1 MSEVGWGE
9 EGAREEFKVEVEVE
23 KKKEKKKKLG
33 LEKKSLFDNRL
44 FFDSRKSSSLL
55 PFFAHRFD
63 SKKRAR
69 HGHL

>member
-23 KKKEKKKKLG
+23 KKKEKKLG
-33 LEKKSLFDNRL
+33 LARKKSLFHNRL
-44 FFDSRKSSSLL
+44 FFGSRKSSSLL